1 MELATLW
8 AELGIPAD
16 YATFRNLNLQVEAG
30 AGELVSVAPDGNLP
44 PILLTMPAA
53 AAWASMRHAAAGA
66 GITLIPVSGF
76 RSVARQGEIIREKLA
91 RGLNQPDILRLVAA
105 PGYSE
110 HHTGRAID
118 ITAPDD
124 PPLEEGFAQTSAFK
138 WLQTHARDFG
148 FTLSFPPGN
157 PHGIAYEPWHWLWQ
171 PSMSPRNPTAP
182 TTCGRAGS
190 VILPDG
196 APC

>member
-1 MELATLW
+1 MALAPLW
-8 AELGIPAD
+8 AELGIPSD
-16 YATFRNLNLQVEAG
+16 YATFRKLTLQVEAG
-30 AGELVSVAPDGNLP
+30 VGELVSVAPDGDFS
-44 PILLTMPAA
+44 PILLIMPAA
-53 AAWASMRHAAAGA
+53 AAWASMHRAASGA

-91 RGLNQPDILRLVAA
+91 RGLNLPDILRLVAA

-124 PPLEEGFAQTSAFK
+124 PPLEAGFAQTPAFK
-138 WLQTHARDFG
+138 WLQAHARDFG

-157 PHGIAYEPWHWLWQ
+157 LHGIAYEPWHWLWQ
-171 PSMSPRNPTAP
+171 PRPAAGNPT
-182 TTCGRAGS
+182 
-190 VILPDG
+190 
-196 APC
+196 

>member
-1 MELATLW
+1 MGASPLGCSSGIAIVEKAYQLEGDTVSWLTQV
-8 AELGIPAD
+8 AEA
-16 YATFRNLNLQVEAG
+16 A
-30 AGELVSVAPDGNLP
+30 APDLNRDVGVIAYTADP
-44 PILLTMPAA
+44 DTMIARAA
-53 AAWASMRHAAAGA
+53 SGA

-91 RGLNQPDILRLVAA
+91 RGLNLPDILRLVAA

-124 PPLEEGFAQTSAFK
+124 PPLEAGFAQTPAFK
-138 WLQTHARDFG
+138 WLQAHARDFG

-157 PHGIAYEPWHWLWQ
+157 LHGIAYEPWHWLWQ
-171 PSMSPRNPTAP
+171 PRPAAGNPT
-182 TTCGRAGS
+182 
-190 VILPDG
+190 
-196 APC
+196 